1 MSHWAHPLS
10 EVRQCPTMLS
20 ELLAIDLLLIT
31 SLLAHISYHC
41 FQFQRE
47 RPQILDTF
55 NGKSTELFDILTE
68 GGNLLA
74 DIGDLLDRGKPAGPA
89 QQAVTGI
96 PELLLTALMNRT
108 AMPPPDGEKETGT
121 KQGEIHFQEQPEETQ
136 TGNESR

>member
-55 NGKSTELFDILTE
+55 NGKSTELS
-68 GGNLLA
+68 

-89 QQAVTGI
+89 QQAASGI